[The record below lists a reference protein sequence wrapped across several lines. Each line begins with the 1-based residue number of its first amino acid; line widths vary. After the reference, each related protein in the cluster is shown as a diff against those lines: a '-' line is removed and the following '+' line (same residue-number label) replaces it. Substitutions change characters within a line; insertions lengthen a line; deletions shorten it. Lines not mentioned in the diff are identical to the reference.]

1 MTRDSGKS
9 FVMSALDGL
18 GVDAADVVAIEDSVL
33 ELEGAR
39 DAMLGRGRGYV
50 PDSDQ
55 NIQRTRISFRATTE
69 GISMMMGQQF
79 GYEAWAVWAQ
89 LDEETGNL
97 ICKAQKALI
106 CGLRGVLPGRIWFG
120 SRRDGTDHRVDKSK
134 SNESKVT
141 ARQYRPSRQLEAEV
155 QGEVHRRV
163 VGGGEDKG

>member
-69 GISMMMGQQF
+69 GVS
-79 GYEAWAVWAQ
+79 WR
-89 LDEETGNL
+89 N
-97 ICKAQKALI
+97 
-106 CGLRGVLPGRIWFG
+106 
-120 SRRDGTDHRVDKSK
+120 
-134 SNESKVT
+134 
-141 ARQYRPSRQLEAEV
+141 
-155 QGEVHRRV
+155 
-163 VGGGEDKG
+163 